1 LESCNGPGAPDIGP
15 VEPQSRSVSRAA
27 PISPAERDWFEAA
40 FKASAK
46 ALWCIAAAIV
56 KDRSLAHDIV
66 QEAAVVAMS
75 KLGEFDRS
83 TSFAA
88 WAGQIVRFTALNEL
102 RRKGRSPRSGEDQ
115 LGTVS
120 GSRIDPA
127 PPHEDELRSKLAT
140 ALETL
145 DDTARA
151 CLLMRTVM
159 GMSYQEISDAL
170 DVPEGTA
177 MSHVHRSRQALRTKL
192 MPHWETA
199 EGGTGGAKSMGGNRP

>member
-1 LESCNGPGAPDIGP
+1 MSSGASDPRRGGVGPDAD
-15 VEPQSRSVSRAA
+15 
-27 PISPAERDWFEAA
+27 RDWFEAA

-83 TSFAA
+83 TSFSA
-88 WAGQIVRFTALNEL
+88 WAGQIVRFIALNEL
-102 RRKGRSPRSGEDQ
+102 RKKGKGARTGDDLSLSIA
-115 LGTVS
+115 GT
-120 GSRIDPA
+120 GSRIDAVPE
-127 PPHEDELRSKLAT
+127 HEVELRAKLSQ
-140 ALETL
+140 ALGTL

-159 GMSYQEISDAL
+159 GMSYQEIAAAL

-177 MSHVHRSRQALRTKL
+177 MSHVHRSRQSLRTTL
-192 MPHWETA
+192 MPYWQGA
-199 EGGTGGAKSMGGNRP
+199 EEAKGGRA

>member
-1 LESCNGPGAPDIGP
+1 MD
-15 VEPQSRSVSRAA
+15 RA
-27 PISPAERDWFEAA
+27 WFESA

-66 QEAAVVAMS
+66 QEAAVVAMGKMS
-75 KLGEFDRS
+75 EFDRN

-102 RRKGRSPRSGEDQ
+102 RRKGKAPKSGDDALTSSGVRARPGASASDPEIRGQ
-115 LGTVS
+115 LS
-120 GSRIDPA
+120 
-127 PPHEDELRSKLAT
+127 T
-140 ALETL
+140 AMETL

-159 GMSYQEISDAL
+159 DMPYQEIGAAL
-170 DVPEGTA
+170 GIPEGTA
-177 MSHVHRSRQALRTKL
+177 MSHVHRSRQALRAKL
-192 MPHWETA
+192 MPYWEGRDT
-199 EGGTGGAKSMGGNRP
+199 P